1 MPRPSHEGTD
11 GVGDAGAR
19 TATGARAAMS
29 LAVVATLDRTGETA
43 GLARALPGRTVFE
56 TPPDVVR

>member
-1 MPRPSHEGTD
+1 
-11 GVGDAGAR
+11 
-19 TATGARAAMS
+19 MS